1 MLWRGGYD
9 GGDHRRER
17 IRRVEYA
24 AVNMVASVNTI
35 KIRRFIGLNI
45 SISRIRSL
53 E

>member
-1 MLWRGGYD
+1 MV
-9 GGDHRRER
+9 RRA
-17 IRRVEYA
+17 EYE
-24 AVNMVASVNTI
+24 AVSIVASVNII